1 MTTAVVT
8 LAGQPKT
15 FTITDAVAQTENVT
29 EFNILIGTISGG
41 PYPVTC
47 KVSPADVATEEA
59 TGLVSVATANL
70 SPVPTFQDGGTYYAV
85 ANAVNATGTSP
96 NSPEFGF
103 KVPLPLPSA
112 PTSFTVA

>member
-1 MTTAVVT
+1 
-8 LAGQPKT
+8 
-15 FTITDAVAQTENVT
+15 
-29 EFNILIGTISGG
+29 
-41 PYPVTC
+41 
-47 KVSPADVATEEA
+47 
-59 TGLVSVATANL
+59 L

-112 PTSFTVA
+112 PTSFIVA